1 MIVSDL
7 PLFETVADKEVASL
21 KVSVSEL
28 EESLTQALNRENKLL
43 VKLLELEKERDK
55 ALRESKGSLI
65 VLDGLKRRIRAAF
78 EVWPDLAMF
87 KDLSC
92 LLNLKPSAVKL
103 EAHNLE
109 QQAKILNELAR
120 EAYTDTKEGCTYHIL
135 LTQKALELTRQA
147 KQLREVN

>member
-1 MIVSDL
+1 VSDL

>member
-1 MIVSDL
+1 MSDL